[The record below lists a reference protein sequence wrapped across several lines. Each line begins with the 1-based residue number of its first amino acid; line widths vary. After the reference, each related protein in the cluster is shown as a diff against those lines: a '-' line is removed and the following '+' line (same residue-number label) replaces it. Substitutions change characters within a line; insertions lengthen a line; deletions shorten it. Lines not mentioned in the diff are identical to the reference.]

1 MSDELEEYKGSQ
13 AEISEIIYSEKT
25 KKIIKLDDITD
36 AFKVI
41 YENIPV
47 YHVGADLPEK
57 NRLFEEFLRFDEIEQ
72 KESQKK
78 NNSKQVDDLA
88 L

>member
-41 YENIPV
+41 FENT
-47 YHVGADLPEK
+47 E
-57 NRLFEEFLRFDEIEQ
+57 
-72 KESQKK
+72 
-78 NNSKQVDDLA
+78 
-88 L
+88 